1 MGQTVYCG
9 IKVSGER
16 ERPCGIAFL
25 GDELETFS
33 ETDDERILELLE
45 ERKPNIIAFSV
56 PIQGAGPTPEGF
68 TEQEQE
74 LVDEGHTFLPR
85 GQTDTREM
93 ERALFLKNSIKRL
106 GFMPEML
113 ECRPRVTADEL
124 GIHTDDELEDHGIP
138 SEDISSTWEFDA
150 VLAALTAK
158 LYDNELYEEKEFII
172 PRMDPPEDDADEMQE
187 GRRPLM
193 DLLKM
198 THDDADGSDDGADT
212 TGEADNAGRAGEPGT
227 GTEDTDRD

>member
-1 MGQTVYCG
+1 MSETVYCG

-25 GDELETFS
+25 GEELETFS
-33 ETDDERILELLE
+33 ETDDERILELLD
-45 ERKPNIIAFSV
+45 ERQPSIIAFSV
-56 PIQGAGPTPEGF
+56 PIQGSGRTPDGF

-74 LVDEGHTFLPR
+74 LVDEGHSFLPR
-85 GQTDTREM
+85 DHKDNQEM

-106 GFMPEML
+106 GFMPEMM

-124 GIHTDDELEDHGIP
+124 GIHTDAELEDHGIP
-138 SEDISSTWEFDA
+138 AEEISSTWEFDA

-158 LYDNELYEEKEFII
+158 LYDNEHFEEKGFIV
-172 PRMDPPEDDADEMQE
+172 PRMEPPEDDEDELEQ

-193 DLLKM
+193 DLLEM
-198 THDDADGSDDGADT
+198 TQEQQGERDDAVVEEQDEVDRDDVDEKEDVDRDDG
-212 TGEADNAGRAGEPGT
+212 
-227 GTEDTDRD
+227 